1 MSAVED
7 GEKPEGG
14 TMPTEPLDEI
24 EANLQQLLTG
34 LLFDSQKQR
43 VIRAALEAAVAQE
56 REACERIFL
65 EWHRYVLPRCPDEDR
80 EIDAKEFRRRLR
92 ERAK

>member
-14 TMPTEPLDEI
+14 TMPTEALDEI
-24 EANLQQLLTG
+24 EANLRQLLTG

-43 VIRAALEAAVAQE
+43 AIRAALEAAVAQE
-56 REACERIFL
+56 REALREFL
-65 EWHRYVLPRCPDEDR
+65 ATQPSSVICD
-80 EIDAKEFRRRLR
+80 RLR
-92 ERAK
+92 SWLDARESKR